1 MNIRKIELKDNLK
14 AAAMIKAVFHEFD
27 APKVGT
33 VYSDPL
39 TNKLAETFIDAR
51 SVLWVAEE
59 DEVIMGTCG
68 IFPTE
73 GLPENYA
80 ELVKFYLAP
89 HARGKGIGKKLFE
102 KSLRS
107 AVDLGYTKIYIESFP
122 QFSTAIGIYEK
133 YGFNY
138 LDQPL
143 GNSGHTSCNIWMI
156 KDLG

>member
-1 MNIRKIELKDNLK
+1 MNIRTIELKDNIN
-14 AAAMIKAVFHEFD
+14 AANLIKSIFREFD

-39 TNKLAETFIDAR
+39 TDKLAETFTEAG
-51 SVLWVAEE
+51 SVLWIAEE
-59 DEVIMGTCG
+59 GDAVLGMCG

-73 GLPENYA
+73 GLPQYCA

-89 HARGKGIGKKLFE
+89 KARGKGIGKHLFE
-102 KSLRS
+102 KSLAS
-107 AVDLGYTKIYIESFP
+107 AADLGYTKIYIESLP
-122 QFSTAIGIYEK
+122 QFATAIGIYEK
-133 YGFNY
+133 YGFKF

-156 KDLG
+156 KELG